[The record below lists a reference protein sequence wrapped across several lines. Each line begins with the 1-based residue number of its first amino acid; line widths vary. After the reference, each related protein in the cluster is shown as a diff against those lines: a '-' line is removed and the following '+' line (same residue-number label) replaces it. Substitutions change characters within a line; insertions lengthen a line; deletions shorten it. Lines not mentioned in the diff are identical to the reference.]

1 MESVAAFAQNNPA
14 FAVLAVFV
22 GGLLSAAS
30 PCVLAVIPLVIGFVG
45 GYARGDKK
53 KALRYTLVFAIG
65 LAVTFTLLGAAA
77 GLIGSFLGATGKYL
91 YWILAAIA
99 ILMGLSLLGVFEIKS
114 PFARW
119 QPKIGGLAG
128 AFVMGILF
136 GFASTPCATP
146 VLVVILAFVA
156 TKGQIVYGTLLLFVY
171 AVAHCAL
178 IVLAGAVTGFVE
190 SFAASRGAAN
200 FSLWSKRVSGVLI
213 IIAGI
218 YIAYLNF

>member
-1 MESVAAFAQNNPA
+1 MESIAAFAQNNPA

-45 GYARGDKK
+45 GYARGDRK
-53 KALRYTLVFAIG
+53 KALKYSLVFALG
-65 LAVTFTLLGAAA
+65 LALTFTLMGAAA
-77 GLIGSFLGATGKYL
+77 GLIGSFLGATGRYL
-91 YWILAAIA
+91 YWFLAAVA
-99 ILMGLSLLGVFEIKS
+99 ILMGLSLLGVYERKS
-114 PFARW
+114 PLGRW
-119 QPKIGGLAG
+119 QPKVGGLAV
-128 AFVMGILF
+128 AFAMGVLF

-156 TKGQIVYGTLLLFVY
+156 TKGQIAYGTLLLFVY
-171 AVAHCAL
+171 ALAHCAL

-200 FSLWSKRVSGVLI
+200 FSLWTKRASGGLI
-213 IIAGI
+213 ILAGV
-218 YIAYLNF
+218 YILFINI